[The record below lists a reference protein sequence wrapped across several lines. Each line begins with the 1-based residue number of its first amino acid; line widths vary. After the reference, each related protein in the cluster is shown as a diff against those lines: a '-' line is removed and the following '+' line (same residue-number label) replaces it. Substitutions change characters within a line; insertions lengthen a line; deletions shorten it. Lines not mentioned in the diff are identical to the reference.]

1 MKKTDITVILPTIN
15 EEENLK
21 ILIPELIDVFFTKDE
36 LKYEILVVDDGSTDN
51 TVELIRKMNMEN
63 NRVKIISRT
72 ATPSLPSSIYEGI
85 VSSKSEYVL
94 WMDADG
100 SMPVY
105 DVKRLIDEQLK
116 NPDTVIIGSRFV
128 KGGGYKGTGTDKE
141 KSLSKTIKNVYES
154 EDSILAVFLS
164 KIFNSLLVFLLKSEV
179 KDITS
184 GFIIGR
190 KEYFKKDIFEDANYG
205 DYFIFLVLSLMKRNI
220 EIKEIGYVCLTRI
233 AGYSKTSN
241 SILDLLKK
249 GLPYI
254 KVAIMSRRKK

>member
-51 TVELIRKMNMEN
+51 TVELIRKMNIEN

-72 ATPSLPSSIYEGI
+72 ATASLPSSIYEGI
-85 VSSKSEYVL
+85 VSSNSEYVL

-128 KGGGYKGTGTDKE
+128 EGGGYKGTGTDKE

-154 EDSILAVFLS
+154 EDSVLAVFLS

-233 AGYSKTSN
+233 SGYSKTSN
-241 SILDLLKK
+241 SFLDLFKK

-254 KVAIMSRRKK
+254 KVAIMSRRN

>member
-51 TVELIRKMNMEN
+51 TVELIRKMNIEN

-72 ATPSLPSSIYEGI
+72 ATASLPSSIYEGI
-85 VSSKSEYVL
+85 VSSNSEYVL

-128 KGGGYKGTGTDKE
+128 EGGGYKGTGTDKE

-154 EDSILAVFLS
+154 EDSVLAVFLS

-205 DYFIFLVLSLMKRNI
+205 DYFIFLVLSLMKRDI

-241 SILDLLKK
+241 SILDLFKK

-254 KVAIMSRRKK
+254 KVAIMSRRN

>member
-1 MKKTDITVILPTIN
+1 MNKTDITVILPTIN

-51 TVELIRKMNMEN
+51 TVELIRKMNIEN

-72 ATPSLPSSIYEGI
+72 ATASLPSSIYEGI
-85 VSSKSEYVL
+85 VSSNSEYVL

-128 KGGGYKGTGTDKE
+128 EGGGYKGTGTDKE

-154 EDSILAVFLS
+154 EDSVLAVFLS

-241 SILDLLKK
+241 SILDLFKK

>member
-1 MKKTDITVILPTIN
+1 MKKTDVTIILPTIN

-21 ILIPELIDVFFTKDE
+21 ILIPELIAVFFTKDE

-51 TVELIRKMNMEN
+51 TVELIRKMNIEN

-72 ATPSLPSSIYEGI
+72 ATASLPSSIYEGI
-85 VSSKSEYVL
+85 VSSNSEYVL

-128 KGGGYKGTGTDKE
+128 EGGGYKGTGTDKE

-154 EDSILAVFLS
+154 EDSVLAVFLS

-205 DYFIFLVLSLMKRNI
+205 D
-220 EIKEIGYVCLTRI
+220 
-233 AGYSKTSN
+233 
-241 SILDLLKK
+241 
-249 GLPYI
+249 
-254 KVAIMSRRKK
+254 

>member
-51 TVELIRKMNMEN
+51 TVELIRKMNIEN

-72 ATPSLPSSIYEGI
+72 ATASLPSSIYEGI
-85 VSSKSEYVL
+85 VSSNSEYVL

-128 KGGGYKGTGTDKE
+128 EGGGYKGTGTDKE

-154 EDSILAVFLS
+154 EDSVLAVFLS

-190 KEYFKKDIFEDANYG
+190 KEYFKKNIFEDANYG
-205 DYFIFLVLSLMKRNI
+205 DYFIFLVLSLMKRDI

-241 SILDLLKK
+241 SILDLFKK

-254 KVAIMSRRKK
+254 KVAIMSRRN

>member
-1 MKKTDITVILPTIN
+1 MNKTDITVILPTIN

-51 TVELIRKMNMEN
+51 TVELIRKMNIEN

-72 ATPSLPSSIYEGI
+72 ATASLPSSIYEGI
-85 VSSKSEYVL
+85 VSSNSEYVL

-128 KGGGYKGTGTDKE
+128 EGGGYKGTGTDKE

-154 EDSILAVFLS
+154 EDSVLAVFLS

-241 SILDLLKK
+241 SILDLFKK

-254 KVAIMSRRKK
+254 KVAIMSRRN

>member
-1 MKKTDITVILPTIN
+1 MMKKIELSLILPTIN

-21 ILIPELIDVFFTKDE
+21 ILIPDLINLFSSMNEVE
-36 LKYEILVVDDGSTDN
+36 YEIIVVDDGSTDK
-51 TVELIRKMNMEN
+51 TVELLTKMNTKN
-63 NRVKIISRT
+63 NKVKIISRT
-72 ATPSLPSSIYEGI
+72 ETPSLPSSIYEGI
-85 VSSKSEYVL
+85 ASSKYEYVL

-105 DVKRLIDEQLK
+105 DVKRLVEEQLK
-116 NPDTVIIGSRFV
+116 HPSSVVIGSRFV
-128 KGGGYKGTGTDKE
+128 EGGGYKGTSRNVN
-141 KSLSKTIKNVYES
+141 KSFSTTIRNIYQS
-154 EDSILAVFLS
+154 EDSVLAVFLS
-164 KIFNSLLVFLLKSEV
+164 RIFNTFLVYLLKSEV

-205 DYFIFLVLSLMKRNI
+205 DYFIFLVLSLMRRNI
-220 EIKEIGYVCLTRI
+220 ELKEIGYVCLTRV

-241 SILDLLKK
+241 SIIDLFKK

-254 KVAIMSRRKK
+254 KVAIMSRKK

>member
-51 TVELIRKMNMEN
+51 TVELIRKMNIEN

-72 ATPSLPSSIYEGI
+72 ATASLPSSIYEGI
-85 VSSKSEYVL
+85 VSSNSEYVL

-128 KGGGYKGTGTDKE
+128 EGGGYKGTGTDKE

-154 EDSILAVFLS
+154 EDSVLAVFLS

-241 SILDLLKK
+241 SILDLFKK

-254 KVAIMSRRKK
+254 KVAIMSRRN

>member
-51 TVELIRKMNMEN
+51 TVQLIRKMNIEN

-72 ATPSLPSSIYEGI
+72 ATASLPSSIYEGI
-85 VSSKSEYVL
+85 VSSNSEYVL

-128 KGGGYKGTGTDKE
+128 EGGGYKGTGTDKE

-154 EDSILAVFLS
+154 EDSVLAVFLS

-241 SILDLLKK
+241 SILDLFKK

>member
-1 MKKTDITVILPTIN
+1 MNKTDITVILPTIN

-51 TVELIRKMNMEN
+51 TVELIRKMNIEN

-72 ATPSLPSSIYEGI
+72 ATASLPSSIYEGI
-85 VSSKSEYVL
+85 VSSNSEYVL

-128 KGGGYKGTGTDKE
+128 EGGGYKGTGTDKE
-141 KSLSKTIKNVYES
+141 KSLLKSIKNVYES
-154 EDSILAVFLS
+154 EDSVLAVFLS

-241 SILDLLKK
+241 SILDLFKK

>member
-1 MKKTDITVILPTIN
+1 MMKKTDITVILPTIN

-36 LKYEILVVDDGSTDN
+36 IKYEILVVDDGSTDN
-51 TVELIRKMNMEN
+51 TVELIRKMNIEN

-72 ATPSLPSSIYEGI
+72 ATASLPSSIYEGI
-85 VSSKSEYVL
+85 VSSNSEYVL

-128 KGGGYKGTGTDKE
+128 EGGGYKGTGTDKE

-154 EDSILAVFLS
+154 EDSVLAVFLS

-241 SILDLLKK
+241 SFLDLFKK

-254 KVAIMSRRKK
+254 KVAIMSRRN

>member
-51 TVELIRKMNMEN
+51 TVELIRKMNIEN

-72 ATPSLPSSIYEGI
+72 ATASLPSSIYEGI
-85 VSSKSEYVL
+85 VSSNSEYVL

-128 KGGGYKGTGTDKE
+128 EGGGYKGTGTDKE
-141 KSLSKTIKNVYES
+141 KSLSKTIK
-154 EDSILAVFLS
+154 
-164 KIFNSLLVFLLKSEV
+164 
-179 KDITS
+179 
-184 GFIIGR
+184 
-190 KEYFKKDIFEDANYG
+190 
-205 DYFIFLVLSLMKRNI
+205 
-220 EIKEIGYVCLTRI
+220 
-233 AGYSKTSN
+233 
-241 SILDLLKK
+241 
-249 GLPYI
+249 
-254 KVAIMSRRKK
+254 

>member
-51 TVELIRKMNMEN
+51 TVELIRKMNIEN

-72 ATPSLPSSIYEGI
+72 ATASLPSSIYEGI
-85 VSSKSEYVL
+85 VSSNSEYVL

-128 KGGGYKGTGTDKE
+128 EGGGYKGTGTDKE

-154 EDSILAVFLS
+154 EDSVLAVFLS

-241 SILDLLKK
+241 SILDLFKK

>member
-51 TVELIRKMNMEN
+51 TVELIRKMNIEN

-72 ATPSLPSSIYEGI
+72 ATASLPSSIYEGI
-85 VSSKSEYVL
+85 VSSNSEYVL

-128 KGGGYKGTGTDKE
+128 EGGGYKGTGTDEE

-154 EDSILAVFLS
+154 EDSVLAVFLS

-241 SILDLLKK
+241 SVLDLFKK

-254 KVAIMSRRKK
+254 KVAIMSRRN